1 MAENNLNEL
10 IEKKFKFTNE
20 LQSLREKIEKEGVE
34 AAVEKLVSLKQSL
47 KEQERQELEIQFLS
61 NSGLEAEVCRLE
73 DQIANG
79 VDSEDVPDELNC
91 LLSEA
96 LVKIDLA
103 KMELAARLRALL
115 AVQRRIDEVPSQSEL
130 VQYECRLSE
139 LNAQIQGKLQ
149 QTRKYYATYNALL
162 EIKELILK
170 ETSLLNSIS
179 SQASSST
186 TDGRMKL
193 VNSMEGIIK
202 GSQQVAAKSIL
213 QKLRK
218 VQLGL
223 QEEQK
228 VCDSLKEKYVAANA
242 KQRHCYSLLKAF
254 QYLEKYNFRALSPS
268 LAATTQ
274 MKNVQRMR
282 YSEDILF
289 RTSPKNE
296 VFNHPHAIA
305 YQSNALPAELI

>member
-179 SQASSST
+179 SQFQEASST
-186 TDGRMKL
+186 TDGSMKL

-202 GSQQVAAKSIL
+202 GSQ

-254 QYLEKYNFRALSPS
+254 QYIEKYNFRALSPS
-268 LAATTQ
+268 LATTTQ

>member
-73 DQIANG
+73 DQIENG

-179 SQASSST
+179 SQFQEASST
-186 TDGRMKL
+186 TDGSMKL

-202 GSQQVAAKSIL
+202 GSQ

-268 LAATTQ
+268 LATTTQ